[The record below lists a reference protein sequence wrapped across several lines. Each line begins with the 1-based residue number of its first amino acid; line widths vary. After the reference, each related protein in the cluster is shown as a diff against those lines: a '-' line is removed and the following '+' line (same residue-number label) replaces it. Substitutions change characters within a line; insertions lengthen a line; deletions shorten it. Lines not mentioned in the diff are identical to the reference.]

1 MRYNEIVPAIF
12 KKRVNRFIAEV
23 WLNGEL
29 ERVHVKNTGRLKEL
43 LLPEREVY
51 LEIADNPNR
60 KTKYSLIAVNRDGN
74 LVNVDSQA
82 QNIAAFEAIQSGK
95 IKEIGKP
102 EFLKKEVTFQS
113 SRFDLYFEDGDTKG
127 FIEVKGVTLS
137 KDGVAMFPDAPTSRG
152 AKHIKELE
160 KAVQAGYRALVLF
173 IVQMKG
179 NHVFTPNWE
188 MDPAFSESLVQAA
201 KAGVEV
207 LAYDCQVQPDGFT
220 VDRPL
225 PVQLAE
231 ADIIASKKQ

>member
-137 KDGVAMFPDAPTSRG
+137 KRWSGDVSG
-152 AKHIKELE
+152 
-160 KAVQAGYRALVLF
+160 
-173 IVQMKG
+173 
-179 NHVFTPNWE
+179 
-188 MDPAFSESLVQAA
+188 
-201 KAGVEV
+201 
-207 LAYDCQVQPDGFT
+207 C
-220 VDRPL
+220 
-225 PVQLAE
+225 
-231 ADIIASKKQ
+231 ADITRGEAYKRAGKGCSGWVSSPCPFYCPDERKPCVYTELGNGPCLFGKFGAGRKIWS